1 MTASTGPL
9 ARQATRPARPGRGR
23 APWGGDGARAPVPG
37 TRPVDACSPPGR
49 PRSATVASTPVTGR
63 YPLAVETPSDC
74 STLATTPVWGSKNDL
89 LTDVQPPR
97 WSMVNS
103 VFGWGN
109 LNLAAT
115 DGSTG
120 R

>member
-1 MTASTGPL
+1 MTASTGPP
-9 ARQATRPARPGRGR
+9 ARQATRPAVSRTGEGAAGGRRSPRPR
-23 APWGGDGARAPVPG
+23 PG
-37 TRPVDACSPPGR
+37 TRPVDAWSRPGR
-49 PRSATVASTPVTGR
+49 PRSAAVASTPVTGR
-63 YPLAVETPSDC
+63 YPLAVETPSVC
-74 STLATTPVWGSKNDL
+74 STLATTPVWGSKNDV

-109 LNLAAT
+109 LNLEAT